1 MVCFDRLRGGC
12 YIMPIMRAPSGSHKT
27 FKIPCSGEGIF
38 VAVNTILSGGEI
50 YAAYWNGTSVQ
61 NLMNNI
67 SFNISSIT
75 VQDGIATVIVYN
87 GSGSYDSSTRVC
99 FIPGN
104 PLTSN

>member
-1 MVCFDRLRGGC
+1 
-12 YIMPIMRAPSGSHKT
+12 MPIMRAPSESYKT

-38 VAVNTILSGGEI
+38 VAVNTLLSVGRSHT
-50 YAAYWNGTSVQ
+50 AYWNGTSVQ
-61 NLMNNI
+61 HLTDDV
-67 SFNISSIT
+67 SFRISSIT

-87 GSGSYDSSTRVC
+87 SSGAYDSSTRVC

>member
-1 MVCFDRLRGGC
+1 
-12 YIMPIMRAPSGSHKT
+12 MPIMRASSVSYKT

-38 VAVNTILSGGEI
+38 VVVNTILSGGVSCTV
-50 YAAYWNGTSVQ
+50 YWNGTSVQ
-61 NLMNNI
+61 NLTPNI
-67 SFNISSIT
+67 NFYISSIT

-87 GSGSYDSSTRVC
+87 ASGSEDSSTRVC

>member
-1 MVCFDRLRGGC
+1 
-12 YIMPIMRAPSGSHKT
+12 MPIMRASSGSYKT

-38 VAVNTILSGGEI
+38 VTVNTILSGGEGCM
-50 YAAYWNGTSVQ
+50 AYWNGTNVQ
-61 NLMNNI
+61 NLTNGM
-67 SFNISSIT
+67 SFRISSIT

-87 GSGSYDSSTRVC
+87 TSGSDDSSTRVC